1 MTSKYLARAT
11 PRAYESARELVGMWM
26 IKARKA
32 GGRAWA
38 VEQDMI
44 GATMVSSLTSC
55 WVMSDY
61 IGCDMCVIRTDW
73 VGCD

>member
-11 PRAYESARELVGMWM
+11 PRAYESAKELVGLWM

-38 VEQDMI
+38 VEEDMI
-44 GATMVSSLTSC
+44 GATMVSFFPSS
-55 WVMSDY
+55 
-61 IGCDMCVIRTDW
+61 
-73 VGCD
+73 

>member
-11 PRAYESARELVGMWM
+11 PRAYESAKELVGLWI

-38 VEQDMI
+38 VEEDMI
-44 GATMVSSLTSC
+44 GATMVSFFPSS
-55 WVMSDY
+55 WAIS
-61 IGCDMCVIRTDW
+61 
-73 VGCD
+73 